1 MEREESTAQ
10 FAALAGQ
17 EEAARS
23 GQPARP
29 AQTDEAETVA
39 RGYFSALERGE
50 RTAQRDWYH
59 PEMEGTVHGVVGP
72 AGRDEL
78 IAWFDELYAA
88 FPDFRFQMLDLVA
101 DDRHAAVRW
110 RARGTFAG
118 PGRFNGMALE
128 RAAA

>member
-23 GQPARP
+23 EQPARP

-59 PEMEGTVHGVVGP
+59 PEMEGTVHGVVG
-72 AGRDEL
+72 
-78 IAWFDELYAA
+78 
-88 FPDFRFQMLDLVA
+88 
-101 DDRHAAVRW
+101 W

-118 PGRFNGMALE
+118 PGRFDGMALE
-128 RAAA
+128 RAAAA